1 MCQVSCLCSREHDW
15 GLLPHSWGSAAGLL
29 PQYLSHLSQWRQ
41 LQYIFRQ
48 WSMQVNES
56 AVSTHVA
63 GKAPRQIGCREVA
76 WAEGDQVMQAH
87 VGELKRCLHEGI
99 FCICLLPSCLAC
111 FSWPGLLT
119 NSPSCKDR
127 GFAQECVAQIKFTC
141 WSFHESIGTEVVCYW
156 LNSSDCVRVI
166 RWTTGEISMAILWLL
181 SHATF
186 SHASDLHS
194 TSFYNATVIFGRI
207 ESRWGDVGRRSWGIW
222 GHLSNFWLWTSRC
235 LQLWIKDVSS
245 CVNVEC
251 VVATGEGRG
260 HNDPRRSRKFVTCLG
275 VHIRTR
281 RSVTKYDQ
289 IWALGIY

>member
-1 MCQVSCLCSREHDW
+1 
-15 GLLPHSWGSAAGLL
+15 
-29 PQYLSHLSQWRQ
+29 
-41 LQYIFRQ
+41 
-48 WSMQVNES
+48 MQVNES

-99 FCICLLPSCLAC
+99 FCICLLPSCLAY

-141 WSFHESIGTEVVCYW
+141 WSFHEPIGTEVVCYW

-166 RWTTGEISMAILWLL
+166 RWTTGVISMAILWLL

-194 TSFYNATVIFGRI
+194 TSFYNATVTFGPH
-207 ESRWGDVGRRSWGIW
+207 WVKMGRRGETVL
-222 GHLSNFWLWTSRC
+222 GNLGTFVQFLVMNFQMPPALDQRC
-235 LQLWIKDVSS
+235 LKLRK
-245 CVNVEC
+245 CC
-251 VVATGEGRG
+251 GRRARTQWPSAKQKVC
-260 HNDPRRSRKFVTCLG
+260 DLLG
-275 VHIRTR
+275 GSH
-281 RSVTKYDQ
+281 
-289 IWALGIY
+289 